1 MYIDYAVMIYEQCSC
16 QNNVFFLIDFY
27 ESKIE
32 YWIFYK
38 VFSLIPNAFLSSYL
52 LMILTFRL
60 IAKKKVSIIDDSEKV
75 FSYSDIIYVLELF
88 LGNKDTDN
96 KSNCRNIRIFSKM
109 FRKISNIDEECELTE
124 NTVLEHP
131 PELSKKERFKKKLKY
146 YFKNYIYEWQDS
158 FRFSSRFLN
167 MHVVALLTL
176 YHISL
181 LLLYFI
187 IAISAKFVYLENILK
202 KLGINIPF
210 DFALIPSLVSLLIV
224 PFIGSIFI
232 CLIQILIGLRE
243 TKIHLLELYKGNCS
257 YLPNSKGVSN
267 STIASS
273 SFHFGGYLTGY
284 LIWGFF
290 IQYFI
295 IVLIGFILIVLEIL
309 VRNIFVK
316 ILLILIPSISA
327 FIFRQLIEFFGSE
340 IIFLKRNTKILA
352 IDNFRAFNVFLYFNF
367 FFDCF
372 IGIVSAIMRLLIA
385 FIAAI
390 FMMPRIAY
398 SFMGR
403 HLEKL
408 DYGYSAYMGFLYMVL
423 FSFFLISLFI
433 MI

>member
-1 MYIDYAVMIYEQCSC
+1 
-16 QNNVFFLIDFY
+16 L
-27 ESKIE
+27 
-32 YWIFYK
+32 
-38 VFSLIPNAFLSSYL
+38 
-52 LMILTFRL
+52 
-60 IAKKKVSIIDDSEKV
+60 
-75 FSYSDIIYVLELF
+75 
-88 LGNKDTDN
+88 
-96 KSNCRNIRIFSKM
+96 
-109 FRKISNIDEECELTE
+109 
-124 NTVLEHP
+124 
-131 PELSKKERFKKKLKY
+131 
-146 YFKNYIYEWQDS
+146 
-158 FRFSSRFLN
+158 
-167 MHVVALLTL
+167 
-176 YHISL
+176 
-181 LLLYFI
+181 
-187 IAISAKFVYLENILK
+187 
-202 KLGINIPF
+202 
-210 DFALIPSLVSLLIV
+210 
-224 PFIGSIFI
+224 
-232 CLIQILIGLRE
+232 
-243 TKIHLLELYKGNCS
+243 
-257 YLPNSKGVSN
+257 N

-273 SFHFGGYLTGY
+273 SFPFGGYLTGY

-398 SFMGR
+398 RFMGR